1 MESASLTHEIWKT
14 AVEMGLLQWLAF
26 VLSIIYVILAAKEN
40 PLCWPIGLVSVI
52 ITFVVYIDPQVRL
65 YSEATLQVYYMVMS
79 VYGWIVWTRSKT
91 NKNQREESI
100 LIRYW
105 SLREHSIAIGVGILL
120 LFILGTF
127 WSWMGGALPYV
138 DAFTTSF
145 SIIATYMVTQKII
158 ENWIYFIVV
167 DLISIFM
174 NWERG
179 LYLFV
184 LLFVIYCIIA
194 VFGYLA
200 WRKKMI
206 LSEVSY

>member
-1 MESASLTHEIWKT
+1 MESVTLINEIWKT
-14 AVEMGLLQWLAF
+14 AIEMGLLQWLAF

-52 ITFVVYIDPQVRL
+52 ITFVVYVDPAVRL

-79 VYGWIVWTRSKT
+79 VYGWMVWTKSKGE
-91 NKNQREESI
+91 NAESKNTVP
-100 LIRYW
+100 IRYW
-105 SLREHSIAIGVGILL
+105 SVKEHGAAIAVGLAL
-120 LFILGTF
+120 LFLLGSF

-179 LYLFV
+179 LYLFA
-184 LLFVIYCIIA
+184 LLFAIYCIIA
-194 VFGYLA
+194 VFGYIA
-200 WRKKMI
+200 WRKKM
-206 LSEVSY
+206 EVS